1 MNYIR
6 LRVSNLTDVELRLLL
21 EYMTKKYDLFSFD
34 LQLIQSRINFHSVTS
49 RDMYDLIVS
58 DTRVD
63 TASSIFLELRQLL
76 LIK

>member
-1 MNYIR
+1 M
-6 LRVSNLTDVELRLLL
+6 TDVELRLLL
-21 EYMTKKYDLFSFD
+21 EYMTKKYDLLSYD
-34 LQLIQSRINFHSVTS
+34 LQVVRSRLDYHSATS

>member
-6 LRVSNLTDVELRLLL
+6 LRVSSLTDVELRLFL
-21 EYMTKKYDLFSFD
+21 EYMTKKYDLLSYD
-34 LQLIQSRINFHSVTS
+34 LQVVRSRIDYHSATS
-49 RDMYDLIVS
+49 KDLYDLVVS

-63 TASSIFLELRQLL
+63 TASSIFRELRQLL

>member
-1 MNYIR
+1 M
-6 LRVSNLTDVELRLLL
+6 TDVELRLLL